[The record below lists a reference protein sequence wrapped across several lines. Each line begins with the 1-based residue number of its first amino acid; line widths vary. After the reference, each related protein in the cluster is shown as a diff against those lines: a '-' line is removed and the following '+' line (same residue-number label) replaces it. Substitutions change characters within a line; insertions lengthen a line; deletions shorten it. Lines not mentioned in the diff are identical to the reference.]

1 MRFES
6 EYEGNMDNECEQVFA
21 DFNNSAQRLFFL
33 TYENFSVFAK
43 QLNRQQDENVFQQQ
57 LGKYLRTLKL
67 QLEGIAEEV
76 IQKNKS
82 LKEIDRCNK
91 LLTEKID
98 FYLNEF
104 RQKSRSI

>member
-1 MRFES
+1 MKTS
-6 EYEGNMDNECEQVFA
+6 VF
-21 DFNNSAQRLFFL
+21 
-33 TYENFSVFAK
+33 FAK

-82 LKEIDRCNK
+82 FE
-91 LLTEKID
+91 
-98 FYLNEF
+98 
-104 RQKSRSI
+104 S